1 MREESPVLSIV
12 VPVYNGAEFIYE
24 TLQSLVA
31 LSRVLDCEVICQ
43 NALST
48 DGTGEIIDAFCDNR
62 KHWYHYN
69 ESDSGQS
76 EAINRGISRARGRWV
91 TWLCADDIIIPD
103 LCHAIQE
110 ADRIGAHVVYGDVVF
125 AMGQGV
131 TPAIGTEICRSG
143 SLSKSRLIIQQ
154 PGTCILRKSWE
165 AVGGVN
171 LRLNWSM
178 DYDLFMRLESNNAL
192 FHRSKR
198 FVAVARIHKEAKTS
212 SGSIKRLFEI
222 WSIILRS
229 HFRQPAYFRLRPYM
243 VYLLEYII
251 KNIEARDIKTREMTR
266 LLGRLHTIFWVLAMP
281 KEQQDIEERFNRSR
295 QDLSPYIAMAGG
307 A

>member
-1 MREESPVLSIV
+1 MDQFSLRLTPPTASQLLRRIQ
-12 VPVYNGAEFIYE
+12 VPG
-24 TLQSLVA
+24 
-31 LSRVLDCEVICQ
+31 
-43 NALST
+43 
-48 DGTGEIIDAFCDNR
+48 
-62 KHWYHYN
+62 
-69 ESDSGQS
+69 
-76 EAINRGISRARGRWV
+76 
-91 TWLCADDIIIPD
+91 
-103 LCHAIQE
+103 
-110 ADRIGAHVVYGDVVF
+110 
-125 AMGQGV
+125 
-131 TPAIGTEICRSG
+131 CRSG

-178 DYDLFMRLESNNAL
+178 DYNLFMRLESKNVL

-229 HFRQPAYFRLRPYM
+229 HFRQPVYFRLRPYM

-251 KNIEARDIKTREMTR
+251 KNIEARDIKTREMAR

-281 KEQQDIEERFNRSR
+281 KEQRDIEERFNRFR
-295 QDLSPYIAMAGG
+295 GELSPYIAMAGG